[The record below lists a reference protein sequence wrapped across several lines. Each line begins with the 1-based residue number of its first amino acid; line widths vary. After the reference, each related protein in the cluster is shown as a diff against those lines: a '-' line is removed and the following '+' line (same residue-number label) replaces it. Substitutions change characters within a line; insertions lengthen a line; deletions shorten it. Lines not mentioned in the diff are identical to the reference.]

1 MSRTLIACAA
11 ILSLFCGL
19 VAPAANAA
27 NVTPDQAVA
36 NASAAANNWLK
47 YVDENDDFA
56 AWAMGS
62 TLFKA
67 RVSEDL
73 WTDKVG
79 PARQSL
85 GAVISRK
92 VNSAVYATTLPG
104 APDGQYV
111 VLRYLTSFAQKKS
124 ALETIVMMLDT
135 DGQWR
140 VAGYYIK

>member
-1 MSRTLIACAA
+1 MPKTVIAFAA
-11 ILSLFCGL
+11 ILSLCCGFMTT
-19 VAPAANAA
+19 AASAA
-27 NVTPDQAVA
+27 DILPDQAIA
-36 NASAAANNWLK
+36 NASAAATNWLK
-47 YVDENDDFA
+47 FVDENDDFA

-62 TLFKA
+62 NLFKA

-79 PARQSL
+79 PARESL
-85 GAVISRK
+85 GAVVSRK
-92 VNSAVYATTLPG
+92 VNSATFATTLPG

-111 VLRYLTSFAQKKS
+111 VLKCLTSFDHKKS
-124 ALETIVMMLDT
+124 AVETIVMTLDT